1 MSKSGKLIF
10 LDIDGTLTEPGS
22 NTPPESALKALE
34 MTKAKGNKVFLCTG
48 RNVAMLAP
56 LLKYGFDGLVALGGG
71 YVTVGD
77 DVIFDC
83 PMSDRQ
89 RDVALDVL
97 GKNGVFRT
105 IEAKDATFGDESLG
119 DFLSDQAEGN
129 SEIERWRKALAEG
142 LGIKPMSEYDGR
154 PIYKVVI
161 MCNKS
166 EQLDEAKKYLEGDF
180 AFMIQ
185 DVAAHNCLNGDL
197 VNRKFDKGLGI
208 KRICKTLGVDIKD
221 TYGFGDSIND
231 LEMIE
236 TVGTSVVME
245 NGSEVLK
252 RMADVIAPS
261 VTEDG
266 IYRSFEELGLI

>member
-1 MSKSGKLIF
+1 MARVGNLICNLHLMF
-10 LDIDGTLTEPGS
+10 LQPR
-22 NTPPESALKALE
+22 LE
-34 MTKAKGNKVFLCTG
+34 RLENCMHHARENAV
-48 RNVAMLAP
+48 
-56 LLKYGFDGLVALGGG
+56 
-71 YVTVGD
+71 
-77 DVIFDC
+77 
-83 PMSDRQ
+83 
-89 RDVALDVL
+89 
-97 GKNGVFRT
+97 
-105 IEAKDATFGDESLG
+105 SL
-119 DFLSDQAEGN
+119 
-129 SEIERWRKALAEG
+129 
-142 LGIKPMSEYDGR
+142 
-154 PIYKVVI
+154 
-161 MCNKS
+161 
-166 EQLDEAKKYLEGDF
+166 KKYLEGDF

-197 VNRKFDKGLGI
+197 INRKSDKGLGI